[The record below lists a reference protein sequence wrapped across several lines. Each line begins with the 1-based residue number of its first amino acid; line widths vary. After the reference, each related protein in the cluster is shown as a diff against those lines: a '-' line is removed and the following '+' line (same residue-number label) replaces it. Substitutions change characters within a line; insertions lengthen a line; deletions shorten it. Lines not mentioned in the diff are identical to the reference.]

1 MSCPQ
6 QLAGVKVNNLFDNEN
21 VKQVEEKGCFTIL
34 EHQKDYSVGPREA
47 FVSYFMQNMNVK
59 KRQVL
64 VNLQGN
70 GVKLQAG
77 AMQWIGGDVSVDSG
91 IKSVGG
97 FLKNAV
103 KGLATGESAAKPLYK
118 GTGFVML
125 EPTYKFLFIEDVSK
139 WPGGIVLD
147 DGLFLACDDELKEK
161 IVKRSNMS
169 SALLGGEGLFN
180 LSLEGNGM
188 VVLESPVPKQELVEI
203 ELNNDTLKI
212 DGNMAIA
219 WSNSLE
225 FTVESVNKSLI
236 NSGVS
241 GEGFV
246 NVYKGTGKVLM
257 APTIGGAVR
266 DGSLPAL
273 DYSETPTSQ
282 GIANSI
288 IHSLFSL

>member
-1 MSCPQ
+1 
-6 QLAGVKVNNLFDNEN
+6 
-21 VKQVEEKGCFTIL
+21 
-34 EHQKDYSVGPREA
+34 
-47 FVSYFMQNMNVK
+47 
-59 KRQVL
+59 
-64 VNLQGN
+64 
-70 GVKLQAG
+70 
-77 AMQWIGGDVSVDSG
+77 
-91 IKSVGG
+91 
-97 FLKNAV
+97 
-103 KGLATGESAAKPLYK
+103 
-118 GTGFVML
+118 
-125 EPTYKFLFIEDVSK
+125 
-139 WPGGIVLD
+139 
-147 DGLFLACDDELKEK
+147 
-161 IVKRSNMS
+161 MS

-273 DYSETPTSQ
+273 DYSDTPTSQ
-282 GIANSI
+282 GIANSLV
-288 IHSLFSL
+288 HSLFSL